1 MTSSRYITVLANGL
15 SFEVLEAGS
24 GDRLALCLH
33 GFPEHPEMWR
43 PHIDTLV
50 GLGYKVWAPSQRGYG
65 KTSKPAGI
73 AAYHVDH
80 LVADVAALIDASGAR
95 TVTIVSHDWGAV
107 VAWFFAMRKT
117 RPLERLV
124 IMNVPHPAVFA
135 KIIRS
140 SLRQVLRS
148 WYIFAF
154 QIPRLPEWL
163 ISRRRGQRLREVFL
177 STSLRPE
184 GFSEHELD
192 VYCAQISDLRTA
204 RAMLNWYR
212 SAFQSN
218 VTFKL
223 VNDGVPQIEIPTLMI
238 WGEDDHALGKET
250 TYGTERYVKNL
261 RLDYLAGCSHWVSQD
276 APERANERLVSF
288 LGGVTSS

>member
-1 MTSSRYITVLANGL
+1 MTASRYITVLANGL
-15 SFEVLEAGS
+15 SFEVLEAGT

-43 PHIDTLV
+43 PHIETLV

-73 AAYHVDH
+73 AAYHIDH

-95 TVTIVSHDWGAV
+95 AVTIVAHDWGAV

-135 KIIRS
+135 KVIRRS
-140 SLRQVLRS
+140 PRQLLRS
-148 WYIFAF
+148 WYMFAF

-163 ISRRRGQRLREVFL
+163 ISRRGGKRLREIFL

-184 GFSEHELD
+184 GFTEHELD
-192 VYCAQISDLRTA
+192 VYCAQIADVRTA

-212 SAFQSN
+212 SAIQSN
-218 VTFKL
+218 AVFKL
-223 VNDGVPQIEIPTLMI
+223 VKAGVPQIETPTLMI

-250 TYGTERYVKNL
+250 TYGTDRYVSDL
-261 RLDYLAGCSHWVSQD
+261 RMDYLAGCSHWVSQD
-276 APERANERLVSF
+276 APDRANERLASF
-288 LGGVTSS
+288 LSGE